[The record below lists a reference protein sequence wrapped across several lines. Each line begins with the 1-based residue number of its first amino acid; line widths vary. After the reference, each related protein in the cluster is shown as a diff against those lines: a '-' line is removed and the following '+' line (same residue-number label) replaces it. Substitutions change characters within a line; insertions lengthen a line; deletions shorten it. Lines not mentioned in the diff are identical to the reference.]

1 MDTESRATYTGNSTL
16 LRIENLKMY
25 FKEGKKYLKAVDGVT
40 LEIEDGESL
49 CLVGESGCGK
59 STLLKCV
66 AGILKPTSGKIIF
79 QGQDLT
85 KLKGR
90 KLLEARRKIQLIFQ
104 NPYASLDPRMKI
116 IDIVAEPLRIQGVP
130 KEERRKIAVE
140 TLREVG
146 LPPGVE
152 NRYPHQLS
160 GGMRQRVAIARA
172 LSVKPKLVL
181 ADEPTSALDVSVQA
195 GILNLMKRLQREHGL
210 TYLFVTHDMG
220 VVRYI
225 CEKVAVMYLGKIVE
239 VASKKQ
245 LFNSPLHP
253 YTQALLNSVP
263 IPDPSKRRRR
273 PPLKGEL
280 PDPLNPPSGCRFHT
294 RCPYVTERCKRE
306 EPPLLPKNGRLVACH
321 MVNQG

>member
-1 MDTESRATYTGNSTL
+1 
-16 LRIENLKMY
+16 MY

-40 LEIEDGESL
+40 LEIKDGESF

-195 GILNLMKRLQREHGL
+195 GILNLMKRLQGEHGL

-225 CEKVAVMYLGKIVE
+225 CERVAVMYLGKIVE

-294 RCPYVTERCKRE
+294 RCPYATEKCKRE

>member
-1 MDTESRATYTGNSTL
+1 MDTESRATYTGNGSL

-40 LEIEDGESL
+40 LEIKDGESF

-152 NRYPHQLS
+152 SRYPHQLS

-195 GILNLMKRLQREHGL
+195 GILNLMKRLQGEHGL

-225 CEKVAVMYLGKIVE
+225 CERVAVMYLGKIVE

-294 RCPYVTERCKRE
+294 RCPYATEKCKRE

>member
-1 MDTESRATYTGNSTL
+1 MDTESRATYTGNGSL

-40 LEIEDGESL
+40 LEIKDGESF

-195 GILNLMKRLQREHGL
+195 GILNLMKRLQGEHGL

-225 CEKVAVMYLGKIVE
+225 CERVAVMYLGKIVE

-294 RCPYVTERCKRE
+294 RCPYATEKCKRE

>member
-1 MDTESRATYTGNSTL
+1 MDTRSHATYTCNNTL

-40 LEIEDGESL
+40 LEIKDCESL

-79 QGQDLT
+79 QGQELT

-116 IDIVAEPLRIQGVP
+116 IDIVAEPLRIQGVS
-130 KEERRKIAVE
+130 KEERRKIAVKA
-140 TLREVG
+140 LREVG
-146 LPPGVE
+146 LPLGVVNIYLE
-152 NRYPHQLS
+152 QLS

-195 GILNLMKRLQREHGL
+195 GILNLMKRLQRDYGL

-225 CEKVAVMYLGKIVE
+225 CERVAVMYLGKIVE

-294 RCPYVTERCKRE
+294 RCPYATEKCSRE

>member
-1 MDTESRATYTGNSTL
+1 MDTRSHATYTCNNTL

-40 LEIEDGESL
+40 LEIKDCESL

-79 QGQDLT
+79 QGQELT

-116 IDIVAEPLRIQGVP
+116 IDIVAEPLRIQGVS
-130 KEERRKIAVE
+130 KEERRKIAVKA
-140 TLREVG
+140 LREVG
-146 LPPGVE
+146 LPLGVE

-195 GILNLMKRLQREHGL
+195 GILNLMKRLQRDYGL

-225 CEKVAVMYLGKIVE
+225 CERVAVMYLGKIVE

-294 RCPYVTERCKRE
+294 RCPYATEKCSRE

>member
-1 MDTESRATYTGNSTL
+1 MDTESRATYTGNGSL

-40 LEIEDGESL
+40 LEIEDGESF

-195 GILNLMKRLQREHGL
+195 GILNLMKRLQGEHGL

-225 CEKVAVMYLGKIVE
+225 CERVAVMYLGKIVE

-294 RCPYVTERCKRE
+294 RCPYATEKCKRE

>member
-1 MDTESRATYTGNSTL
+1 MGIESRATYTGNGSL
-16 LRIENLKMY
+16 LRIENLRIY

-59 STLLKCV
+59 STLLKCI

-79 QGQDLT
+79 EGQDLT

-116 IDIVAEPLRIQGVP
+116 IDIVAEPLRIQGIP
-130 KEERRKIAVE
+130 KEERRKIALE

-172 LSVKPKLVL
+172 ISVKPKLVL

-225 CEKVAVMYLGKIVE
+225 CERVAVMYLGKIVE

-294 RCPYVTERCKRE
+294 RCPYATEKCKKE
-306 EPPLLPKNGRLVACH
+306 EPPLLSKNGRLVACH

>member
-1 MDTESRATYTGNSTL
+1 MGTESRATYTGNDSL
-16 LRIENLKMY
+16 LRIEDLKMY

-90 KLLEARRKIQLIFQ
+90 KLLKARRKIQLIFQ

-130 KEERRKIAVE
+130 KDERRKIAVE

-152 NRYPHQLS
+152 NKYPHQLS

-195 GILNLMKRLQREHGL
+195 GILNLMKRLQRDYGL

-225 CEKVAVMYLGKIVE
+225 CERVAVMYLGKIAE

-263 IPDPSKRRRR
+263 IPDPSKRKRR

-294 RCPYVTERCKRE
+294 RCPYATEKCGKE
-306 EPPLLPKNGRLVACH
+306 EPQLLPKNGRLVACH
-321 MVNQG
+321 LVNQD